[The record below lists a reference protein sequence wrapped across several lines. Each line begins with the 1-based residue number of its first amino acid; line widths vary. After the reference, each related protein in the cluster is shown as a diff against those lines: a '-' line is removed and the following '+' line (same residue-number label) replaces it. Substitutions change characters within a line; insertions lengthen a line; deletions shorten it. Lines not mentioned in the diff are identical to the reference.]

1 MSVPLQRDLH
11 HIVRTYFKTD
21 IDMRNYIIADNQELT
36 GFALQS
42 LLKRDESNAVYRAV
56 DREGLIQLLKEHE
69 DAVVF
74 LDYTLFDFT
83 DEDMLLIVAER
94 FSLSEWILISDELTP
109 RFIRHVVYSSHQFS
123 VVFKDGPMSEIRE
136 ALQAVSRHTRYLS
149 QRALEFIITQQQ
161 EEEKPDILTATE
173 TEIVK
178 AIALGKTTKEI
189 AAERFSSIH
198 TVTTHRKNIFRKL
211 GINTAH
217 EAVKYALRA
226 GLIDPSEFYI

>member
-1 MSVPLQRDLH
+1 
-11 HIVRTYFKTD
+11 
-21 IDMRNYIIADNQELT
+21 MRNYIIADNQELT
-36 GFALQS
+36 GYALQS
-42 LLKRDESNAVYRAV
+42 LLKRDEGSAVFRAV
-56 DREGLIQLLKEHE
+56 DKAGLIELLKGHE

-74 LDYTLFDFT
+74 LDYTLFDFS
-83 DEDMLLIVAER
+83 DEDQLLIVAER

-109 RFIRHVVYSSHQFS
+109 QFIRRVVYSSHQFS
-123 VVFKDGPMSEIRE
+123 LVFKDGPMSEIRE

-149 QRALEFIITQQQ
+149 QRALEAIISQQQ
-161 EEEKPDILTATE
+161 DDEKPDILTATE

-178 AIALGKTTKEI
+178 AIAQGKTTKEI

-226 GLIDPSEFYI
+226 GLIDASEFYI

>member
-1 MSVPLQRDLH
+1 
-11 HIVRTYFKTD
+11 
-21 IDMRNYIIADNQELT
+21 MRNYIIADNQELT
-36 GFALQS
+36 RFALES
-42 LLKRDESNAVYRAV
+42 LLQKEEEEHAVFRAY
-56 DREGLIQLLKEHE
+56 DRAGLVALLKEHE
-69 DAVVF
+69 SAVVL
-74 LDYTLFDFT
+74 LDYTLFDFA
-83 DEDMLLIVAER
+83 DEDQLLIISER
-94 FSLSEWILISDELTP
+94 FSLSDWILISDELTP
-109 RFIRHVVYSSHQFS
+109 QFIRRVVYSSHQFS
-123 VVFKDGPMSEIRE
+123 VVFKDGPLSEVRE
-136 ALQAVSRHTRYLS
+136 ALNAVERHTRYLS
-149 QRALEFIITQQQ
+149 QRALETIITQQQ
-161 EEEKPDILTATE
+161 EDETPSILTQTE

>member
-1 MSVPLQRDLH
+1 
-11 HIVRTYFKTD
+11 
-21 IDMRNYIIADNQELT
+21 MRNYIIADNQELT
-36 GFALQS
+36 AYALQS
-42 LLKRDESNAVYRAV
+42 LLKRDEGSAIFRAV
-56 DREGLIQLLKEHE
+56 DRAGLTELLKEHE

-74 LDYTLFDFT
+74 LDYTLFDFA
-83 DEDMLLIVAER
+83 DEDQLLIVAER

-109 RFIRHVVYSSHQFS
+109 QFIRRVVYSSHQFS
-123 VVFKDGPMSEIRE
+123 LVFKDGPMSEIRE
-136 ALQAVSRHTRYLS
+136 ALQSVNRHTRYLS
-149 QRALEFIITQQQ
+149 QRALETIISQQQ
-161 EEEKPDILTATE
+161 DEEKPDILTSTE
-173 TEIVK
+173 TEIIK

-189 AAERFSSIH
+189 AAERFSSVH

>member
-1 MSVPLQRDLH
+1 
-11 HIVRTYFKTD
+11 
-21 IDMRNYIIADNQELT
+21 MRNYIIADNQELT
-36 GFALQS
+36 AYALQS
-42 LLKRDESNAVYRAV
+42 LLKRDEGSAIFRAV
-56 DREGLIQLLKEHE
+56 DRAGLTELLKEHE

-74 LDYTLFDFT
+74 LDYTLFDFA
-83 DEDMLLIVAER
+83 DEDQLLIVAER

-109 RFIRHVVYSSHQFS
+109 QFIRRVVYSSHQFS

-136 ALQAVSRHTRYLS
+136 ALQAVNRHSRYLS
-149 QRALEFIITQQQ
+149 QRALESIIIQQQ
-161 EEEKPDILTATE
+161 EDEKPDILTATE

-226 GLIDPSEFYI
+226 GLIDASEFYI